1 MQLHN
6 KIAIITGADSGIGQA
21 TAEAF
26 AKAGADVLITYH
38 TDADGAAETKRRV
51 EAAGRRATVVQCD
64 IREVASVQAAFD
76 RTVANFGTP
85 DILIANAGLGM
96 GGMPVAEMDD
106 DKLMD
111 VLRTDLVGPL
121 FCARAFIKLRKAAGG
136 KGRLVFIG
144 SVAGHLP
151 TPESAPYGM
160 AKAGVNSLVRSLS
173 REVAPDRINVNAV
186 APGLIST
193 PMTQKRLDD
202 PAAREKS
209 MEAIL
214 WKRPGEPEEIA
225 GLALFLASDA
235 ADYVTGQTFVMDGGL
250 TMHWGGA

>member
-38 TDADGAAETKRRV
+38 TDADGAAETKRPCRGGQ
-51 EAAGRRATVVQCD
+51 GRRATVVQCD

-106 DKLMD
+106 DNTD
-111 VLRTDLVGPL
+111 GCAAYGPCRAAVLRTRLYQIAQSRRRQGQAG
-121 FCARAFIKLRKAAGG
+121 FYRISGRAFADSRERALRNG
-136 KGRLVFIG
+136 KGGREFAG
-144 SVAGHLP
+144 SKP
-151 TPESAPYGM
+151 F
-160 AKAGVNSLVRSLS
+160 
-173 REVAPDRINVNAV
+173 
-186 APGLIST
+186 
-193 PMTQKRLDD
+193 
-202 PAAREKS
+202 AR
-209 MEAIL
+209 
-214 WKRPGEPEEIA
+214 GC
-225 GLALFLASDA
+225 
-235 ADYVTGQTFVMDGGL
+235 T
-250 TMHWGGA
+250 